1 MAKIVYNIVN
11 KFKLKTMKYLCNLD
25 QNINHEFKSEMSR
38 MHNIDE
44 HLIHLLMTRGIDT
57 QEKLNKFLH
66 PNLTDLYDPF
76 LFEDMQAAVELIEK
90 HIAQNSKI
98 LIFGDY
104 DVDGISASAILI
116 KYFNSV
122 GANVTNFMPNRYED
136 GYGLTIKTIDKI
148 FVSSKPDLVITV
160 DCGITGVEETEY
172 IKSQG
177 VDILV
182 TDHHE
187 RGEVLPNCLIINPK
201 VSETYPFKALCGA
214 GVAFKLVQALAG
226 ITIASEYLPICAI
239 ATIADIVELL
249 DENRTIVSL
258 GLKNMNKAPVGI
270 LKLMKE
276 CGLNENCKASDIAFK
291 LAPKINASGR
301 MGSAETSLE
310 LYLEENQ
317 NNIKKLCNKILE
329 FNNQRQQ
336 LCDKVYDDVKRE
348 LKKSNIFRIS
358 AIVMSSPEWDSGIL
372 GIVSARIA
380 EEYHRPTFLFSQI
393 EDELTGS
400 CRSVNGVNVH
410 TLLSSMSHLLTK
422 FGGHPMAAG
431 LTFKVEKFD
440 EFVRLTNE
448 YVEENLNKADFLP
461 TKSYDFEMD
470 ENEITLKFV
479 EDIDK
484 LEPCGHMN
492 ARPIFNFKLKNAIVS
507 SLPRHPQHLVL
518 SYPNFSLLAFNSSDK
533 YFVVSGNTSCNLLA
547 DLSIDSFKNQK
558 KVSGIVKSI
567 DYEDIYRPHDN
578 EILQAEYVK
587 QIMYPMDGTYSFNNY
602 NRDQLIRLL
611 VDMEKNVY
619 GTLIVANDY
628 NTYINFKAIYD
639 NNNIIKNRVLA
650 INDETGLNTIVLAP
664 TSFDSFNT
672 FSRIIF
678 LDPVLNMGYLSA
690 LQKETK
696 STIYLPNNQELH
708 YSILNGISLDRG
720 EFGRYFRLI
729 QFAYDNKINGY
740 YTFNFFKNILQKIKE
755 KSSFSYLQFFVCLQV
770 FKELGIVITN
780 ENDTEIGA
788 ITNKKNPLNASTFYN
803 KLNTLKT
810 KNAHT

>member
-1 MAKIVYNIVN
+1 MKYVCNLEEVKNEEFVN
-11 KFKLKTMKYLCNLD
+11 KMSKIYNLD
-25 QNINHEFKSEMSR
+25 G
-38 MHNIDE
+38 
-44 HLIHLLMTRGIDT
+44 HLVHLLHSRGIDT
-57 QEKLNKFLH
+57 QEKLNKFLQ
-66 PNLTDLYDPF
+66 PSLTDLYDPF
-76 LFEDMQAAVELIEK
+76 MFEDMQLAVELIEQ
-90 HIAQNSKI
+90 HIAKNSNI

-122 GANVTNFMPNRYED
+122 GAKVSNFMPNRYED
-136 GYGLTIKTIDKI
+136 GYGLTVATIDKI
-148 FVSSKPDLVITV
+148 FSKNKPDLVITV
-160 DCGITGVEETEY
+160 DCGITGVQEVEY
-172 IKSQG
+172 IKSLG
-177 VDILV
+177 VDVLV

-187 RGEVLPNCLIINPK
+187 RGEELPNCLIINPK

-226 ITIASEYLPICAI
+226 LTVASEYLPICAI

-258 GLKNMNKAPVGI
+258 GIKNIKKAPVGVI
-270 LKLMKE
+270 KLMHE
-276 CGLNENCKASDIAFK
+276 CGLNENTCKASDIAFK

-310 LYLEENQ
+310 LYLEENP
-317 NNIKKLCNKILE
+317 NNIKKLCNQILE

-336 LCDKVYDDVKRE
+336 LCDKVYNDVKEE
-348 LKKSNIFRIS
+348 LKKQNIFRVN

-380 EEYHRPTFLFSQI
+380 EEYHRPTFLFSQV

-448 YVEENLNKADFLP
+448 YVAENLNKADFLP
-461 TKSYDFEMD
+461 TKNYDFALD
-470 ENEITLKFV
+470 ENEITLKLV
-479 EDIDK
+479 EDIDR

-507 SLPRHPQHLVL
+507 SLPKHPQHLVL
-518 SYPNFSLLAFNSSDK
+518 AYPNFSLLAFNSSDK
-533 YFVVSGNTSCNLLA
+533 YFVLSGNTSCNLLA
-547 DLSIDSFKNQK
+547 DLSIDSFRNTK
-558 KVSGIVKSI
+558 KISGIVKSI
-567 DYEDIYRPHDN
+567 DYEDIYRPQDN
-578 EILQAEYVK
+578 EILQAEYVR
-587 QIMYPMDGTYSFNNY
+587 QIVYPLDGTYSFNNY

-619 GTLIVANDY
+619 GTLFVANDY

-639 NNNIIKNRVLA
+639 SNNIVRNRVMN

-664 TSFDSFNT
+664 SNFDCFNT

-678 LDPVLNMGYLSA
+678 LDPILNMGYLSA
-690 LQKETK
+690 LQKVTK
-696 STIYLPNNQELH
+696 STIYLPNTQELH
-708 YSILNGISLDRG
+708 YSILNNVNLSRN

-729 QFAYDNKINGY
+729 QFACENKISGY
-740 YTFNFFKNILQKIKE
+740 YTYNLFKNILQKIKE
-755 KSSFSYLQFFVCLQV
+755 KSSYSYLQFFVCLQV
-770 FKELGIVITN
+770 FKELGIVETN
-780 ENDTEIGA
+780 ETEILK
-788 ITNKKNPLNASTFYN
+788 ITNKKNPLNASSFYN
-803 KLNTLKT
+803 RLSTMKT
-810 KNAHT
+810 NK